1 MKFYKP
7 EELRAGMRLAKQIYN
22 KQGVLLY
29 ERGLVLTD
37 QIIASVQKFGLLGVL
52 ILEPAEPLPPI
63 TAEEQEFE
71 QLQTTYMFRLRDSL
85 IAISKGQP
93 AQDLSSLVSDIV
105 RRFGTL
111 NHPVTFSQTIRSSE
125 DYNYK
130 HAVCTAI
137 FSAMIAHS
145 LGIPVNVMNDLI
157 CAALLADF
165 GYLYVPR
172 EIMSKQEED
181 LTNIDLLSI
190 EQYRTKALHLLN
202 QDENPFRLSEN
213 TFTTLTEF
221 LQVSRKE
228 NPKLITASFHLNTK
242 ILMVADKY
250 DRMTAMS
257 LNYQPVSAVQAL
269 RHLQK
274 QEMLYDVSIVHAL
287 SAAISILPVGQC
299 VELSANRRGMIVS
312 QTPGDQFHPQVL
324 DFATNA
330 VYDLSN
336 PKLRDVI
343 TVKDIMTSMDQRY
356 AFDEKTLQHFVPDVP
371 LQTMTRRIRL
381 RLEKACKREA
391 ARRAH
396 SAR

>member
-1 MKFYKP
+1 
-7 EELRAGMRLAKQIYN
+7 
-22 KQGVLLY
+22 
-29 ERGLVLTD
+29 
-37 QIIASVQKFGLLGVL
+37 
-52 ILEPAEPLPPI
+52 
-63 TAEEQEFE
+63 
-71 QLQTTYMFRLRDSL
+71 
-85 IAISKGQP
+85 
-93 AQDLSSLVSDIV
+93 
-105 RRFGTL
+105 
-111 NHPVTFSQTIRSSE
+111 
-125 DYNYK
+125 
-130 HAVCTAI
+130 
-137 FSAMIAHS
+137 
-145 LGIPVNVMNDLI
+145 
-157 CAALLADF
+157 
-165 GYLYVPR
+165 
-172 EIMSKQEED
+172 
-181 LTNIDLLSI
+181 
-190 EQYRTKALHLLN
+190 
-202 QDENPFRLSEN
+202 
-213 TFTTLTEF
+213 
-221 LQVSRKE
+221 
-228 NPKLITASFHLNTK
+228 
-242 ILMVADKY
+242 MVADKY